1 MTTTTRSTV
10 MAMACAAAVTAQF
23 VGAKATRDAL
33 FLTSL
38 DFTALPAMLIA
49 TSICSILL
57 VMAHTRWT
65 VSIAPAT
72 AVPLA
77 FVASGLLFV
86 GEWFVRASAPSSTAV
101 FVYLHVSGA
110 GPLLASGFWLIAT
123 ERFDPRT
130 AKRRFGQISS
140 AGTVGGLLG
149 ALLSAHVSTWGVP
162 SMLLVLAALQFL
174 SAWVVRRLAVRLEPP
189 ATRILD
195 NPVAEVPSA
204 RSGLRVVGES
214 PHLRHLAALVL
225 LGTTSAALVEYLF
238 KAKALETLGPG
249 DHLLRFF
256 SLYYAAT
263 SFLTLLV
270 QLLLSRRVLDRFGL
284 AMTMSTPSIALLAG
298 SVAALVAPSFG
309 GVVVTRAGESI
320 FRGSWFRSSYELFY
334 TPIPAAEKRAAKSVV
349 DVAFDRL
356 GDAVGGGLVRFAVL
370 LSPIAAAS
378 TILTLAIVASAG
390 AIFMASRLNFW
401 YVRLLERSLVKQGD
415 GIDVSATADEATRQV
430 LRRIR
435 HDADEAARHHA
446 GSAPEA
452 RHSQSS
458 GAPEAQVF
466 EAADASGPQGSQA
479 SDASGARAF
488 QASGNCAPHTLDP
501 EILDILVLRT
511 RNRARIVDMLS
522 REDGLTPV
530 LVPHVIP
537 LLAWEPVADYAFF
550 ALRKVAEERIGELA
564 DALLNPGQNHAVR
577 LGIARVLSVCVS
589 QRAADSLV
597 LALDDSGFD
606 VRAQAARSLAAMMEK
621 NPLVRIDD
629 ERIYSAVLAE
639 VSLEDEP
646 VSRRVSQ
653 VFSLLSL
660 VLPREPLQIAYR
672 GLQSS
677 DRQLRGTALEYLE
690 GVLPAGIRAGLWPLL
705 VRRVPAAS
713 PRFLSPVS
721 SAPLIVPI
729 H

>member
-1 MTTTTRSTV
+1 MTTTTRSTLT
-10 MAMACAAAVTAQF
+10 AMACAAAVTAQF

-38 DFTALPAMLIA
+38 DFTALPAMLVA
-49 TSICSILL
+49 TSVCSILL
-57 VMAHTRWT
+57 VAAHSRWS
-65 VSIAPAT
+65 VSIAPAK
-72 AVPLA
+72 AVPMA
-77 FVASGLLFV
+77 FVASGLLFMC
-86 GEWFVRASAPSSTAV
+86 EWLVRALAPSSTAV

-130 AKRRFGQISS
+130 AKRRFGQISG

-149 ALLSAHVSTWGVP
+149 ALLSARVSTWGVP
-162 SMLLVLAALQFL
+162 AMLLVLAALQFL
-174 SAWVVRRLAVRLEPP
+174 SAWLVRRLASQLEP
-189 ATRILD
+189 A
-195 NPVAEVPSA
+195 PSA
-204 RSGLRVVGES
+204 IASEPVVSVPAVRSGLRVVADS

-238 KAKALETLGPG
+238 KARAYEALGPG

-263 SFLTLLV
+263 SFVTLIV
-270 QLLLSRRVLDRFGL
+270 QLLLSRAVLDRFGL

-298 SVAALVAPSFG
+298 SLAALVAPSFG
-309 GVVVTRAGESI
+309 GIVVTRAGESI

-334 TPIPAAEKRAAKSVV
+334 TPIPTAEKRSAKSVI

-356 GDAVGGGLVRFAVL
+356 GDAFGGGLVHFTVL
-370 LSPIAAAS
+370 LMPLVATSA
-378 TILTLAIVASAG
+378 ILTLAIAASAG
-390 AIFMASRLNFW
+390 AIFIASRLNHW
-401 YVRLLERSLVKQGD
+401 YIRLLERSLVKQGD
-415 GIDVSATADEATRQV
+415 GIDVSPTADEATRRV

-446 GSAPEA
+446 T
-452 RHSQSS
+452 
-458 GAPEAQVF
+458 GAPMT
-466 EAADASGPQGSQA
+466 
-479 SDASGARAF
+479 
-488 QASGNCAPHTLDP
+488 APAKLDP
-501 EILDILVLRT
+501 DILDILLLRS
-511 RNRARIVDMLS
+511 RNRDRVVQVLS
-522 REDGLTPV
+522 REDGLTPS

-537 LLAWEPVADYAFF
+537 LLASEAVADYAFF

-564 DALLNPGQNHAVR
+564 DALLDPGQDPAIR
-577 LGIARVLSVCVS
+577 LGLARVLSVCVS
-589 QRAADSLV
+589 QRAADSVV
-597 LALDDSGFD
+597 LALEDPDFD
-606 VRAQAARSLAAMMEK
+606 VRSQAARSLAAIMDK

-629 ERIYSAVLAE
+629 ERVYAAVLAE
-639 VSLEDEP
+639 VGLEHNPE
-646 VSRRVSQ
+646 SRRVSH

-672 GLQSS
+672 GVRSS

-690 GVLPAGIRAGLWPLL
+690 GVLPSPIRAGLWPLL
-705 VRRVPAAS
+705 VRRPPVQTAAS
-713 PRFLSPVS
+713 FLA
-721 SAPLIVPI
+721 APPQLSVVT

>member
-1 MTTTTRSTV
+1 MTTTARSTV
-10 MAMACAAAVTAQF
+10 TAMACAAAVTAQF

-38 DFTALPAMLIA
+38 DFTTLPAMLVA
-49 TSICSILL
+49 TSVFSILL
-57 VMAHTRWT
+57 VVAHTRWSA
-65 VSIAPAT
+65 SIAPAT
-72 AVPLA
+72 AVPAA
-77 FVASGLLFV
+77 FIASGLLFIF
-86 GEWFVRASAPSSTAV
+86 EWLVRASAPSSTAV
-101 FVYLHVSGA
+101 MVYLHVSGA

-130 AKRRFGQISS
+130 AKRRFGQISG
-140 AGTVGGLLG
+140 AGTLGGLLG
-149 ALLSAHVSTWGVP
+149 ALLAARVATWGVP

-174 SAWVVRRLAVRLEPP
+174 SALLVRQLAVRLELS
-189 ATRILD
+189 A
-195 NPVAEVPSA
+195 PVATDRESRVPAA
-204 RSGLRVVGES
+204 RSGLRVIAES

-238 KAKALETLGPG
+238 KARAFETLGPG

-256 SLYYAAT
+256 SFYYAAT
-263 SFLTLLV
+263 SFATLLV
-270 QLLLSRRVLDRFGL
+270 QLLLSRTVLDRFGL

-298 SVAALVAPSFG
+298 SVTAVLAPSFG
-309 GVVVTRAGESI
+309 GVVVTRGAEAV

-356 GDAVGGGLVRFAVL
+356 GDAVGGGLVRLAVL
-370 LSPIAAAS
+370 LTPIAASS
-378 TILTLAIVASAG
+378 TILTLAIATSAG
-390 AIFMASRLNFW
+390 AIFVASRLNHW
-401 YVRLLERSLVKQGD
+401 YIRLLERSLVKQGD

-435 HDADEAARHHA
+435 DDADELARHHPVA
-446 GSAPEA
+446 APMT
-452 RHSQSS
+452 
-458 GAPEAQVF
+458 APT
-466 EAADASGPQGSQA
+466 
-479 SDASGARAF
+479 
-488 QASGNCAPHTLDP
+488 TLDP
-501 EILDILVLRT
+501 ELLDILLLRS
-511 RNRARIVDMLS
+511 RNRDRVVEVLS
-522 REDGLTPV
+522 REDGLTPA

-550 ALRKVAEERIGELA
+550 ALRKVAEERIGELS
-564 DALLNPGQNHAVR
+564 DALLDPGENPAVR

-589 QRAADSLV
+589 QRGADSAM
-597 LALDDSGFD
+597 LALDDSRFD
-606 VRAQAARSLAAMMEK
+606 VRSQAARSLAAVMEK
-621 NPLVRIDD
+621 NPLIRIDD
-629 ERIYSAVLAE
+629 DRIYAAVLAE
-639 VSLEDEP
+639 VSLDQEP
-646 VSRRVSQ
+646 ESRRVAH

-690 GVLPAGIRAGLWPLL
+690 GVLPPAIRAALWPI
-705 VRRVPAAS
+705 VRRRPAPS
-713 PRFLSPVS
+713 PSAFMRPAPSPSLAVS
-721 SAPLIVPI
+721 I

>member
-1 MTTTTRSTV
+1 MTTATRTTFT
-10 MAMACAAAVTAQF
+10 AMACAAAVTAQF

-49 TSICSILL
+49 TSVCSILL
-57 VMAHTRWT
+57 VMAHTRWS
-65 VSIAPAT
+65 VSIAPAR

-77 FVASGLLFV
+77 FVASGLLFIC
-86 GEWFVRASAPSSTAV
+86 EWFVRVSAPSSTAV
-101 FVYLHVSGA
+101 LVYLHVSGA

-130 AKRRFGQISS
+130 AKRRFGQISG

-149 ALLSAHVSTWGVP
+149 ALLSAHVATWGVP

-174 SAWVVRRLAVRLEPP
+174 SAWLVRQLAVRLEPSTTP
-189 ATRILD
+189 ILND
-195 NPVAEVPSA
+195 PIADAPDA
-204 RSGLRVVGES
+204 WSGLRVVAES

-238 KAKALETLGPG
+238 KARAFETLGPG

-270 QLLLSRRVLDRFGL
+270 QLVLSRAVLDRFGL

-298 SVAALVAPSFG
+298 SVAALVAPGFG
-309 GVVVTRAGESI
+309 GIVVTRAGESI

-356 GDAVGGGLVRFAVL
+356 GDAVGGGLVRFALL
-370 LSPIAAAS
+370 LSPVAAAS
-378 TILTLAIVASAG
+378 IILTFAIAASAG
-390 AIFMASRLNFW
+390 AIVVASRLNHW
-401 YVRLLERSLVKQGD
+401 YIRLLERSLMKQGD
-415 GIDVSATADEATRQV
+415 GIDVSATADDATRRV

-435 HDADEAARHHA
+435 HDADEAARHHPA
-446 GSAPEA
+446 TAPGAPGSAM
-452 RHSQSS
+452 
-458 GAPEAQVF
+458 
-466 EAADASGPQGSQA
+466 
-479 SDASGARAF
+479 SDVPGARVA
-488 QASGNCAPHTLDP
+488 QASGSGGSITAPNTLDP
-501 EILDILVLRT
+501 DILDILVLRA
-511 RNRARIVDMLS
+511 RNRDRVVEVLS

-564 DALLNPGQNHAVR
+564 DALLNPGQNPAVR

-589 QRAADSLV
+589 QRAADSVV
-597 LALDDSGFD
+597 LALEDSCFE
-606 VRAQAARSLAAMMEK
+606 VRSQAARSLAAIMEK
-621 NPLVRIDD
+621 NPLVRVND

-639 VSLEDEP
+639 VSLKLEP

-690 GVLPAGIRAGLWPLL
+690 GVLPSGIRAGLWPLL
-705 VRRVPAAS
+705 VRRVPVAAS

-721 SAPLIVPI
+721 PAPLTVAI